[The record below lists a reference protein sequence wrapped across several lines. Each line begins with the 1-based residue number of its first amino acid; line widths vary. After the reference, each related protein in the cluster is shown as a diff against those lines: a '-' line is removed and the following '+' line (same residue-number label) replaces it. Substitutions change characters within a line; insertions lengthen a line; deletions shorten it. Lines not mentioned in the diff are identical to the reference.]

1 MIFLL
6 YCPIITNVKYINT
19 YSCTIQKATYS
30 KLVSDT
36 FCVLYDYTCNVLYF
50 LVEGEKKNLT
60 NTNDDSDKKSKQSEK
75 EQEKIDKKTTILID
89 NKRLI

>member
-1 MIFLL
+1 
-6 YCPIITNVKYINT
+6 
-19 YSCTIQKATYS
+19 
-30 KLVSDT
+30 
-36 FCVLYDYTCNVLYF
+36 
-50 LVEGEKKNLT
+50 VEGEKKNLT